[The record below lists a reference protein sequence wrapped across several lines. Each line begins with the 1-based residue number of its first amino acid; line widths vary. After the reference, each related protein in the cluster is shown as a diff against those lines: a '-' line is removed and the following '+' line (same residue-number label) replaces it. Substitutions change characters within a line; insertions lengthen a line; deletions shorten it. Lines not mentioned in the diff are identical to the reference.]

1 MSAPLALAGAL
12 GFLLGAI
19 PFSWILARLLGGLDI
34 RSVGSGNV
42 GATNV
47 ARSLGFWAGGAAL
60 LLDAAKGAAA
70 AWLGQALD
78 PSGAAGAGG
87 LLAGGLAVLG
97 HNFTPFLGFRGGK
110 GVATGAGVFAV
121 LAPEALLASLF
132 VFALALGWSRT
143 VSLGSILAAAAL
155 PVAAWLTGRGA
166 SVAALALLI
175 ACVVIAR
182 HAANLRRLA
191 RGEEPRIGR
200 ASRGRA

>member
-1 MSAPLALAGAL
+1 MKAPVALACAL

-19 PFSWILARLLGGLDI
+19 PFSWILARLLGGVDI

-47 ARSLGFWAGGAAL
+47 ARSLGFLAGGTAL
-60 LLDAAKGAAA
+60 LLDASKGAAA
-70 AWLGQALD
+70 AWIGQMLD
-78 PSGAAGAGG
+78 PAGAAGAGG

-121 LAPEALLASLF
+121 LAPPAVLASVAVFAIALLF
-132 VFALALGWSRT
+132 SRT

-155 PVAAWLTGRGA
+155 PLAVWLTGGEGR
-166 SVAALALLI
+166 VAVLALLI
-175 ACVVIAR
+175 AILVIAR
-182 HAANLRRLA
+182 HAGNLQRLA

-200 ASRGRA
+200 ASKGRA

>member
-1 MSAPLALAGAL
+1 MSAPVVLACAL
-12 GFLLGAI
+12 GFLLGAV
-19 PFSWILARLLGGLDI
+19 PFSWILARLLGGVDI

-47 ARSLGFWAGGAAL
+47 ARSLGFLAGGAAL

-78 PSGAAGAGG
+78 PAGAAGAGG

-121 LAPEALLASLF
+121 LAPWAILASVAVFGMALLF
-132 VFALALGWSRT
+132 SRT
-143 VSLGSILAAAAL
+143 VSLGSILAAATL
-155 PVAAWLTGRGA
+155 PVAVWLTGGDGR
-166 SVAALALLI
+166 VAALALLVAI
-175 ACVVIAR
+175 LVIAR
-182 HAANLRRLA
+182 HAGNLQRLA

-200 ASRGRA
+200 ASKGRA

>member
-1 MSAPLALAGAL
+1 MSAPLALACAL

-47 ARSLGFWAGGAAL
+47 ARSLGFWVGGAAL
-60 LLDAAKGAAA
+60 LLDASKGAAA

-78 PSGAAGAGG
+78 PAGPSGGGG

-121 LAPEALLASLF
+121 LAPKAVLASVA
-132 VFALALGWSRT
+132 VFAIALGWSRT

-155 PVAAWLTGRGA
+155 PVAAWLTGAGGN
-166 SVAALALLI
+166 VVALALLVAI
-175 ACVVIAR
+175 LVIAR

-200 ASRGRA
+200 ASKVDA